1 MQRFLVTLLVL
12 FALFFYENNALNVD
26 NYIAFIEERSRDEN
40 FLDEYT
46 KWSSNLLVQPG
57 YLYGSSHVKFPCTS
71 NKSLKN
77 RNTESTSVHALRPD
91 DIRCVGAMGDS
102 FMTGLG
108 ARSLTPID
116 LLFED
121 RGEIMNWASRH

>member
-40 FLDEYT
+40 FLEEYT
-46 KWSSNLLVQPG
+46 KWSSNLLSQPG
-57 YLYGSSHVKFPCTS
+57 YLYGSSHVKFPCRS
-71 NKSLKN
+71 NKN
-77 RNTESTSVHALRPD
+77 HNTVPTSVHALHPNN
-91 DIRCVGAMGDS
+91 IQCVGAMGDS

-121 RGEIMNWASRH
+121 RGETMNWAILY